1 MALGIHDQRGR
12 PDCRTGGGTFRKVDE
27 GQRRDSLGGGCVG
40 KFLWHGPDAALAG
53 FSFLDGLRRRSRSK
67 LCTRH
72 HPLQETMSFPSDG
85 ASPKKAVVGVEVE
98 VGVAVEML
106 VGGCIRSSSF

>member
-12 PDCRTGGGTFRKVDE
+12 PDCSTGGGTFRKVDE

-40 KFLWHGPDAALAG
+40 KFLRHGPDAALAG
-53 FSFLDGLRRRSRSK
+53 FSFLDGLRRRSRRA
-67 LCTRH
+67 LCAKHH
-72 HPLQETMSFPSDG
+72 HPQATTPFPSDG
-85 ASPKKAVVGVEVE
+85 ASPPKSVVGVEVE

-106 VGGCIRSSSF
+106 VGGCLRSSSF